1 MSFLVPTLTP
11 DKWLK
16 VSADLLA
23 NPGVLKMMS
32 KLTGESVNKPGVR
45 QITGAMINQFVKAGA
60 SMIDADEAEDLVNGA
75 QNQDTQEKPAPEIP
89 REESKP
95 PTNLP

>member
-1 MSFLVPTLTP
+1 
-11 DKWLK
+11 
-16 VSADLLA
+16 
-23 NPGVLKMMS
+23 
-32 KLTGESVNKPGVR
+32 
-45 QITGAMINQFVKAGA
+45 
-60 SMIDADEAEDLVNGA
+60 MIDADEAEDLVNGA